1 MQSAERGA
9 ADAERRARSVERNGL
24 AVLRSALRARARAP
38 RRGFT
43 LLEMLLAALVSVM
56 LMGAL
61 YVAVD
66 VQLRHAQ
73 AGRDIIEESTLA
85 HSLVAR
91 MTTDIKNCVT
101 TVAPVLP
108 PSLLTQPA
116 DSSTPAA
123 GTSTT
128 TPASGTDP
136 SSASSGSA
144 QTNNSSAN
152 STASSGSSTPSV
164 PLTRDTIQ
172 FQLGV
177 KGDANSL
184 SLYISRLPYVYE
196 KNILPGQVL
205 SDLRLV
211 TYWLGTDGS
220 TPLGL
225 VRREFT
231 DVTSDEANGTASGPN
246 TGVVIAPEVQSLQ
259 FRYFD
264 GINWFDAWDGTQ
276 PGLDGLT
283 PIGPPVAIEVTL
295 GMAIPSS
302 DRRPWVLPTVRYY
315 RHVVPIL
322 TADGVARTG
331 S

>member
-1 MQSAERGA
+1 MA
-9 ADAERRARSVERNGL
+9 
-24 AVLRSALRARARAP
+24 LRSAFPTPRSTL

-43 LLEMLLAALVSVM
+43 LLEMLLAMLVSVM

-73 AGRDIIEESTLA
+73 AGRDVIEQSTLA
-85 HSLVAR
+85 HSLMAR
-91 MTTDIKNCVT
+91 MTNDIKKCVT
-101 TVAPVLP
+101 SVAPVQP
-108 PSLLTQPA
+108 PPLLTQASTGNTAAANSSAGTPSSSA
-116 DSSTPAA
+116 DSSSANSSSTPATNNA
-123 GTSTT
+123 TNS
-128 TPASGTDP
+128 DP
-136 SSASSGSA
+136 SSGSA
-144 QTNNSSAN
+144 ATSL
-152 STASSGSSTPSV
+152 P
-164 PLTRDTIQ
+164 PTRDTIQ

-184 SLYISRLPYVYE
+184 SLYLSRIPYVYE
-196 KNILPGQVL
+196 KNVLPGQVL
-205 SDLRLV
+205 SDLRIV
-211 TYWLGTDGS
+211 TYWLATDGS

-231 DVTSDEANGTASGPN
+231 DVTSDEANGAASGPN
-246 TGVVIAPEVQSLQ
+246 TGVIIAPEVQSLQ

-264 GINWFDAWDGTQ
+264 GLKWFDAWDGTQ
-276 PGLDGLT
+276 LGLDGLT
-283 PIGPPVAIEVTL
+283 PIGPPAAIEITL
-295 GMAIPSS
+295 GMVLLSS
-302 DRRPWVLPTVRYY
+302 DHRSWVQPTVRYY